1 MALNRTYKKNALCQS
16 FQLFSQHQPHLTK
29 ALLLSHI
36 ARPITFSPQLFFT
49 MPKTG
54 SIDHISLCCSAY
66 EQSAKFYEFLLVNLL
81 GYRQTYKGPLC
92 TMWKGADGVCIGVS
106 PGNNTKHHKT
116 NPGLHHLAF
125 NAETRELIDEIY
137 AKIVNFQNENGSE
150 KFMGEIL
157 DKPALYPEYAPEYYA

>member
-1 MALNRTYKKNALCQS
+1 
-16 FQLFSQHQPHLTK
+16 
-29 ALLLSHI
+29 
-36 ARPITFSPQLFFT
+36 

-54 SIDHISLCCSAY
+54 SIDHIALSCSDY
-66 EQSAKFYEFLLVNLL
+66 EQSAKFYEFLLVDHLE
-81 GYRQTYKGPLC
+81 YKQTYKDSQC
-92 TMWKGADGVCIGVS
+92 TMWRGANGVSIGVS

-125 NAETRELIDEIY
+125 RSETRELIDVIY
-137 AKIVNFQNENGSE
+137 EKIVNLQNGSE